1 MPANKDIKPIERM
14 YCEQKWGK
22 EGSLNIREQLSNIK
36 VTIIDAPPIERVMK
50 TLPIFLLNGWEPS
63 PKFDFSDAEVAACV
77 EQLFTGETIPNAMET
92 FRVSFVVQGI
102 DLNDV
107 THLIRHR
114 SFTFSAQCSDRDLR
128 DLDLHVKASI
138 LAVPEFAERFT
149 EIAKL
154 TQTLY
159 KDMMDS
165 GKVSVFDCRTIL
177 PVNKTH
183 FYVVHGCI
191 KDIISY
197 VKQRADEQIQP
208 QSDNI
213 VALRL
218 WLELCKLY
226 PFLKPLIDFTKQDA
240 FFQKVARA
248 GKTIIFPPNE
258 KNDTFDWSPD
268 QFFHDKHR
276 DKFEGSD
283 VYIALRDEIY
293 AELAAIK

>member
-1 MPANKDIKPIERM
+1 
-14 YCEQKWGK
+14 
-22 EGSLNIREQLSNIK
+22 
-36 VTIIDAPPIERVMK
+36 
-50 TLPIFLLNGWEPS
+50 
-63 PKFDFSDAEVAACV
+63 
-77 EQLFTGETIPNAMET
+77 
-92 FRVSFVVQGI
+92 
-102 DLNDV
+102 
-107 THLIRHR
+107 
-114 SFTFSAQCSDRDLR
+114 
-128 DLDLHVKASI
+128 LHVKASI

-154 TQTLY
+154 TQSLY
-159 KDMMDS
+159 IDMMDS

-191 KDIISY
+191 KDIINY
-197 VKQRADEQIQP
+197 VKQRTDEQIQP
-208 QSDNI
+208 QSDNV
-213 VALRL
+213 VALQL

-226 PFLKPLIDFTKQDA
+226 PFLKPLIDFTKQEA

-283 VYIALRDEIY
+283 VYLSIRDAIY
-293 AELAAIK
+293 AELSTIK